1 MESLSEYDLIFPL
14 YFLPR
19 PGPQHIPLG
28 TDVSREPLA
37 FPGRLCLGRSLP
49 TAGIFLACPPPL
61 PESLRG
67 GEAGKSS
74 SLESSLWGPARVPW
88 LRRHHLKGMWGPDKR
103 LPLSHFLFA
112 RTSRPESAGRPAPP
126 QGAKASPRG
135 PKQGWW
141 GAAARTHPTS
151 PTQLE
156 KSCPGAT
163 PPGKAGIFLQGLSA
177 EATGVETG
185 AELGCGL
192 VFSL

>member
-1 MESLSEYDLIFPL
+1 MSVGSH
-14 YFLPR
+14 LPSQ
-19 PGPQHIPLG
+19 GG
-28 TDVSREPLA
+28 CAWGGVSPRQGSSSPA
-37 FPGRLCLGRSLP
+37 
-49 TAGIFLACPPPL
+49 PPPP

-163 PPGKAGIFLQGLSA
+163 PRGKAGIFLQGLSA